1 MPVTYKLYD
10 AHFYKC
16 YIYRKGLVL
25 IIFLDF
31 DFGDFL
37 NTSTQNPITAN
48 VANPAKIV
56 KIISIY
62 FASVLSQSVDVDVAV
77 ESDSTN
83 IKISL
88 NIQREIKYIHTKYV

>member
-1 MPVTYKLYD
+1 M
-10 AHFYKC
+10 
-16 YIYRKGLVL
+16 

-62 FASVLSQSVDVDVAV
+62 FASVLSQSVEADVEV
-77 ESDSTN
+77 ESVSTN
-83 IKISL
+83 IKIS
-88 NIQREIKYIHTKYV
+88 

>member
-1 MPVTYKLYD
+1 MPVIYKLYD
-10 AHFYKC
+10 VHFYKC

-77 ESDSTN
+77 ESVSTKL
-83 IKISL
+83 IL
-88 NIQREIKYIHTKYV
+88 KYL

>member
-1 MPVTYKLYD
+1 M
-10 AHFYKC
+10 
-16 YIYRKGLVL
+16 

-77 ESDSTN
+77 ESVSTKL
-83 IKISL
+83 IL
-88 NIQREIKYIHTKYV
+88 KYL

>member
-10 AHFYKC
+10 VHFYKC

-48 VANPAKIV
+48 VANPANIV

-77 ESDSTN
+77 ESVSTN
-83 IKISL
+83 IKISF